1 MSPPLDSQEFTDRAA
16 DRPLRLLADRRG
28 VYAVAL
34 DGGETGASYDQVYAL
49 RPDRLDETRPWLPS
63 LLHRVPRGPAPGFT
77 AERALVWGLTRA
89 LLNRAGLRGGPAG
102 DTEAGSAEGDA
113 EGDEWPLKTGDPAT
127 QARIRRRSFG
137 LLAAAQRITN
147 GLLAR
152 VLETADP
159 AALTL
164 ARRFPLDHRWR
175 IYVQS
180 ARGPRFA
187 ELAESFPVL
196 AAAIALGADPVGA
209 EAARRRVL
217 AGAPLKEAA
226 RALDLPLHLRKVK
239 PGAIGHLWPVADFLK
254 PRATLVHGYLPAH
267 LADQRRWL
275 VGLGAALEYGED
287 YAVWVAR
294 NLRQMAAGSLVEVE
308 ALIQDLGDW
317 TEASQWAQASG
328 HILFTV
334 GAWERPHGAALIARP
349 FAEQMALGTVQ
360 RLSADWHAALAASAY
375 STQAHAFPKP
385 WYQDAEVDG
394 YAIHPIP
401 SAPEL
406 YREGKRMR
414 HCAAIY
420 APVVARGENF
430 FYSVRRAG
438 RQVATAQLYLSE
450 GSVEIGQV
458 RGPTNQLPP
467 PGLLRALRKW
477 LSAAGP
483 PRLPA
488 DPKPKKAGDEDNAA
502 RASSSR
508 GSAAKPSGAAP
519 GKSRRPRQGAAGS
532 KGISE
537 PPEDARGA

>member
-1 MSPPLDSQEFTDRAA
+1 MSPPFDSQEFADQAA
-16 DRPLRLLADRRG
+16 GRPLRLLADRRG

-89 LLNRAGLRGGPAG
+89 LLHRAGLRGG
-102 DTEAGSAEGDA
+102 AEGGA
-113 EGDEWPLKTGDPAT
+113 EGGGEGGGEAGDPAT

-159 AALTL
+159 VALTL

-175 IYVQS
+175 IYAQS
-180 ARGPRFA
+180 ARGPRLA

-196 AAAIALGADPVGA
+196 AAAIALGSDPVGA

-226 RALDLPLHLRKVK
+226 LALDLPLHLRKVK
-239 PGAIGHLWPVADFLK
+239 PGAIGRLWPVVDFLK
-254 PRATLVHGYLPAH
+254 PRAKLVHGYLPAR

-294 NLRQMAAGSLVEVE
+294 NLRQMAAASLAETE
-308 ALIQDLGDW
+308 ALVQDLGDW
-317 TEASQWAQASG
+317 TEASQWAQVSG
-328 HILFTV
+328 HILFTI
-334 GAWERPHGAALIARP
+334 GAWERPQGAALIARP
-349 FAEQMALGTVQ
+349 FAGQMALGTVQ
-360 RLSADWHAALAASAY
+360 RLSADWHEALAESAY
-375 STQAHAFPKP
+375 STQAQAFPKP
-385 WYQDAEVDG
+385 WYEDAEVDG

-438 RQVATAQLYLSE
+438 RQVATAQLYLS
-450 GSVEIGQV
+450 GDSVEIGQV
-458 RGPTNQLPP
+458 RGPTNQLPA

-488 DPKPKKAGDEDNAA
+488 DPKPKTAGDEDKSA
-502 RASSSR
+502 RASSRR
-508 GSAAKPSGAAP
+508 GAAAKPSPAL
-519 GKSRRPRQGAAGS
+519 
-532 KGISE
+532 E
-537 PPEDARGA
+537 